1 MKLFIKK
8 IYLTLF
14 FLSIVSVNAE
24 IFAKDSKNEYFRESF
39 SSYFSGTVS
48 YNNHNTEKAYE
59 YLDKIKKIDNRHSN
73 YKTQYIHTL
82 VLLKKFKKAIAFS
95 KEINKNNNS
104 LFEADLLL
112 GISSIIE
119 EDYDKAEKYFFG
131 LNEVSQHHDMYKGFL
146 KNALLSWTA
155 AAQNN
160 KEKSFYHFNQI
171 NQQYYNLTRIQNS
184 LLQCYFDTSIVE
196 KSYQE
201 LINDKNNV
209 FSRYNFFLGN
219 YLLHKNK
226 NKKAKEIIS
235 YSSKFYGSNV
245 LLKQVNSFIMS
256 DKSEKIINLFN
267 CQNPKDNIA
276 EIFYILSNLYA
287 SEKKYNLSN
296 FYLNISLLLNN
307 KFTPNKA
314 LLAENLFFEKKYKIS
329 RKVYNSLKSIGAIY
343 SWYASKSI
351 STIISATENED
362 LSVLNLEKD
371 FDLLVSPNFTH
382 YYEMANFYKDKKYY
396 EKAIDFYSIALEKI
410 TKDQTLTP
418 KILYRRGTSYER
430 LNNWDKAEVDLK
442 KSLEILPNQPLVLN
456 YLAYTWIEKKINIEQ
471 ALKMLKRAV
480 ELDEDNGYI
489 LDSLGWA
496 HYTNKNYII
505 AEEFL
510 QQAVELMPLESVIND
525 HYADTLWMLNKNIQA
540 RYFWKQILD
549 LDDIEKDLKKKVSKK
564 LVFGLIK

>member
-39 SSYFSGTVS
+39 SSYFLGTVS

-171 NQQYYNLTRIQNS
+171 NQQYYNLKRIQNS

>member
-24 IFAKDSKNEYFRESF
+24 IFAKDSKNEYFRENF
-39 SSYFSGTVS
+39 SSYFLGTVS
-48 YNNHNTEKAYE
+48 YNNHNAEKAYE

-171 NQQYYNLTRIQNS
+171 NQQYYNLKRIQNS